1 MTFVQQYQYEIK
13 TWNRLLDYLEE
24 ENIQYKNR
32 ISEILKNNIHTGLL
46 ETIEVFLS
54 EFVREDQIIS
64 LCRRDIE
71 ALKGVIDKG
80 RDGALNG
87 NNFEEITFNQDKL
100 RKEIEMTER
109 RFNAL
114 KFDFSKYL
122 SERLSLFTNK

>member
-1 MTFVQQYQYEIK
+1 MTVVPQYQYEIK
-13 TWNRLLDYLEE
+13 TWKRLLDYLEE
-24 ENIQYKNR
+24 ENIEYKNR
-32 ISEILKNNIHTGLL
+32 ISEILKNNIHNGLL

-87 NNFEEITFNQDKL
+87 KNFEEIAFNQDKL
-100 RKEIEMTER
+100 RKEIEITER

-114 KFDFSKYL
+114 KFEFNKYL
-122 SERLSLFTNK
+122 SERMGSFTNE